1 MKGMKGL
8 VLATATA
15 ALLASGF
22 AATAAT
28 ADSTDVKCMGVNK
41 CKGHGVCK
49 SANND
54 CKGKNMCKGKG
65 WMMEKSAEACTKAG
79 GHVMTTEEE
88 AKS

>member
-8 VLATATA
+8 VLATAAA

-22 AATAAT
+22 VATAT
-28 ADSTDVKCMGVNK
+28 TKDSAEVKCMGVNK
-41 CKGHGVCK
+41 CKGTGKCK

-54 CKGKNMCKGKG
+54 CNSKNKCKGQG
-65 WMMEKSAEACTKAG
+65 WVMEKSAESCTKAKG
-79 GHVMTTEEE
+79 TVMHEE